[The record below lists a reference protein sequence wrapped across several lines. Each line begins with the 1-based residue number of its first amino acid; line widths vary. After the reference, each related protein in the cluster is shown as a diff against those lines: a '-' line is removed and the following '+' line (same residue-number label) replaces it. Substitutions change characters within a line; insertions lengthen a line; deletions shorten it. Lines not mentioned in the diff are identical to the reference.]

1 MKKFL
6 SVILAIC
13 LIACSFVMPTS
24 VLAEDIDIDMGENY
38 LEGDVNGDSLAN
50 LYDLV
55 LLAQVVAKWHGLS
68 SYVSEACDTNNDGAT
83 DAADVAR
90 LAQFLAGWN
99 VEIF

>member
-24 VLAEDIDIDMGENY
+24 VLAEDIDINMGEY
-38 LEGDVNGDSLAN
+38 LEGDVNGDSATN

-55 LLAQVVAKWHGLS
+55 LLAQVVAEWPGLG
-68 SYVSEACDTNNDGAT
+68 SYVADACDTNNDGAT
-83 DAADVAR
+83 DGQDVAR